1 MGETFLETWVLREG
15 THEDYVK
22 MEQIRK
28 GENLESLLTDENW
41 IIRALLAENR
51 HFLDTLVNDKDSR
64 VRQYVAQY
72 GTDKHLA
79 ILINDVDE
87 IVRMHVAW
95 RRYGLE
101 KLIHDESEEVRWGV
115 ACEEYGLPI
124 LVNDPSPR
132 VREKVAQKGYG

>member
-28 GENLESLLTDENW
+28 GENLESLLTDENR
-41 IIRALLAENR
+41 IIRALLAENG
-51 HFLDTLVNDKDSR
+51 HFLGTLVNDKDSI

-79 ILINDVDE
+79 ILINDEDE
-87 IVRMHVAW
+87 IVRMHVA
-95 RRYGLE
+95 
-101 KLIHDESEEVRWGV
+101 
-115 ACEEYGLPI
+115 
-124 LVNDPSPR
+124 
-132 VREKVAQKGYG
+132 

>member
-28 GENLESLLTDENW
+28 SENLESLLTDENW
-41 IIRALLAENR
+41 VILALLAENG
-51 HFLDTLVNDKDSR
+51 HFLDILVNDKDSR

-79 ILINDVDE
+79 ILINDIDE

-95 RRYGLE
+95 RQYGLE
-101 KLIHDESEEVRWGV
+101 KLIHDESEEVR
-115 ACEEYGLPI
+115 
-124 LVNDPSPR
+124 
-132 VREKVAQKGYG
+132 